1 MEEKKVV
8 LKRKKKLVLK
18 KKAFAFL
25 IITILT
31 IIILTIILVKI
42 ILNSKKLNLEYEKE
56 LNVSLNDKI
65 TNLDAIRKIKNGK
78 ILTKKKKI
86 NTTKIRKIK
95 VTFEVEDYFK
105 KKTKYHYIII
115 INDKEKPTIKYTK
128 ELETEEGKELDL
140 LKDVIV
146 EDNSREKITPT
157 IEGEYDFNK
166 AGEYKLFYVAK
177 DSSKNEARE
186 EFILKVTEKKIEK
199 KVVEE
204 KKENNSN
211 RNKTSKGFDITTK
224 NGVTYIVGYLIV
236 NKTYSLP
243 SSYGNGLTGETR
255 NNFNRMKSAAEE
267 EKLDIFISS
276 GYRSYN
282 RQKTLY
288 NNYVSNEGKEE
299 ADTYSARPGH
309 SEHQSGLALDV
320 NTVDDSFANTEEAK
334 WLAKNCY
341 KYGFILRY
349 PKGKSNET
357 GYKYEPWHFRY
368 VGEDLATKLYNNG
381 NWITMENYFGITSTY
396 K

>member
-1 MEEKKVV
+1 MGEKKVV

-18 KKAFAFL
+18 KKAFAVL
-25 IITILT
+25 ITTLLA

-42 ILNSKKLNLEYEKE
+42 IINSKKLNLEYEKK

-65 TNLDAIRKIKNGK
+65 TNLDAIKKIKNGK
-78 ILTKKKKI
+78 IITKKKKI
-86 NTTKIRKIK
+86 NTTKVRKIK

-105 KKTKYHYIII
+105 KKIKYHYTIII
-115 INDKEKPTIKYTK
+115 KDKEKPNIKYTK
-128 ELETEEGKELDL
+128 ELETEEGKEIDL
-140 LKDVIV
+140 LKDVTV
-146 EDNSREKITPT
+146 EDNSKEKITPT

-166 AGEYKLFYVAK
+166 AGVYKLFYIAK
-177 DSSKNEARE
+177 DYSKNEARE

-211 RNKTSKGFDITTK
+211 KNKTSKDFDITTK
-224 NGVTYIVGYLIV
+224 NGVTYIGGYIIV

-243 SSYGNGLTGETR
+243 SSYGDGLTRETR
-255 NNFNRMKSAAEE
+255 KNFNRMKSAAKEE
-267 EKLDIFISS
+267 NLDIFISS

-288 NNYVSNEGKEE
+288 NNYVSNDGKEE

-334 WLAKNCY
+334 WLAENCY

-368 VGEDLATKLYNNG
+368 VGEDLSTKLYNNG